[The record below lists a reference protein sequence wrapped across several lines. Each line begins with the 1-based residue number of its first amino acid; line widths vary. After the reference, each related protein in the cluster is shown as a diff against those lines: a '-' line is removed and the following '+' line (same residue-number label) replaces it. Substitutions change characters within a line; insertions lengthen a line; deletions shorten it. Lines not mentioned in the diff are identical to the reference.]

1 MYALPQDHVR
11 HVLGNA
17 RFMFASLRDAKM
29 LADATATAS
38 PEANHAMAIW
48 DPQGKGF
55 CPETVS
61 YDLANLAT
69 YAIHKIRVNSTRN
82 DPVSF
87 TFRIVVGDY
96 DFKIRGTQAH
106 RGGDILARVVDRVR
120 SESLEMSGL
129 DETVINVLRR
139 GGTVFTWSPDG
150 GFVST
155 SMVPFDK
162 RSW

>member
-17 RFMFASLRDAKM
+17 RFMFSNHRDAQM
-29 LADATATAS
+29 LAEATATAS
-38 PEANHAMAIW
+38 PEANRAMAMW

-55 CPETVS
+55 CPQTVS

-106 RGGDILARVVDRVR
+106 RGGDIVAKVVDRVR
-120 SESLEMSGL
+120 SEPLEL
-129 DETVINVLRR
+129 DESVVKVLLR

-155 SMVPFDK
+155 SLVPFDK